1 MLLKADTIANSLAG
15 AAKSSDPLVIAPCP
29 DLEDLRTS
37 GSGAVDLRLGTW
49 VASLR
54 RARMAY
60 LDTEENVESRVLK
73 HHFIPL
79 GSEYY
84 LHPGTFA
91 LGATL
96 EWLRLPADL
105 GGYVLGRSS
114 WGRRGLVIA
123 TAVGVHPGFV
133 GCLTLEISNLGE
145 LPLVLRPGM
154 RICQLF
160 LHKVDSSEP
169 QKDHS
174 RFLGQRRPALGA
186 VNADDT
192 AKRLFQQRKPG

>member
-84 LHPGTFA
+84 LHPGHSHSERRWSGCGCPQTSA
-91 LGATL
+91 ATCSGA
-96 EWLRLPADL
+96 
-105 GGYVLGRSS
+105 
-114 WGRRGLVIA
+114 RRGDA
-123 TAVGVHPGFV
+123 G
-133 GCLTLEISNLGE
+133 
-145 LPLVLRPGM
+145 
-154 RICQLF
+154 
-160 LHKVDSSEP
+160 DS
-169 QKDHS
+169 
-174 RFLGQRRPALGA
+174 
-186 VNADDT
+186 
-192 AKRLFQQRKPG
+192 